1 MFQGFSPETI
11 EFLWGIRFNNE
22 KTWFEAHKP
31 DYLKYLYQP
40 MKELGADVQGKLLE
54 RFPKSQLNL
63 KISRIYRDA
72 RRLFGRGPYK
82 DHLWLTLFRWDG
94 GEEGARPALWFEITP
109 DEWSY
114 GMGFW
119 CAKAAVMEQHRA
131 RMDRDYKPLLKLATA
146 WISRMSLSWRGQNT
160 LEKSRLLIPSSPIG
174 TTKNPCPSA
183 VPVPWT
189 KDSTPL
195 PWWTPWWTASPF
207 SCPTMT
213 TSQPCGRM
221 GRSLDG
227 PDQFLLFP
235 NLSRSPSYPKE
246 GLLDIWSQD
255 LMGVAGDMAAQ
266 VHRAGQ
272 PGDVGAAG
280 VDGHPKGGC
289 GPPQSLWAN
298 A

>member
-40 MKELGADVQGKLLE
+40 MKELGADVQDKLLE

-131 RMDRDYKPLLKLATA
+131 RMDRDCKPLLKLA
-146 WISRMSLSWRGQNT
+146 SRLDKQDVFVLEGPEYARKKQAPHPKLTDWYNKKSLSIGCTRPPGRRT
-160 LEKSRLLIPSSPIG
+160 LL
-174 TTKNPCPSA
+174 PCPGGHLGGRLH
-183 VPVPWT
+183 
-189 KDSTPL
+189 L
-195 PWWTPWWTASPF
+195 PHA
-207 SCPTMT
+207 
-213 TSQPCGRM
+213 
-221 GRSLDG
+221 
-227 PDQFLLFP
+227 LL
-235 NLSRSPSYPKE
+235 
-246 GLLDIWSQD
+246 
-255 LMGVAGDMAAQ
+255 
-266 VHRAGQ
+266 
-272 PGDVGAAG
+272 
-280 VDGHPKGGC
+280 
-289 GPPQSLWAN
+289 
-298 A
+298 

>member
-40 MKELGADVQGKLLE
+40 MKELGADVQDKLLE

-94 GEEGARPALWFEITP
+94 GDEGARPALWFEITP

-131 RMDRDYKPLLKLATA
+131 RMDRDCKPLLKLANRLDKQDVFVLEGPEYARKKQAPHPKLTD
-146 WISRMSLSWRGQNT
+146 WYNKKSLS
-160 LEKSRLLIPSSPIG
+160 IG
-174 TTKNPCPSA
+174 CTR
-183 VPVPWT
+183 
-189 KDSTPL
+189 PL
-195 PWWTPWWTASPF
+195 
-207 SCPTMT
+207 
-213 TSQPCGRM
+213 
-221 GRSLDG
+221 D
-227 PDQFLLFP
+227 
-235 NLSRSPSYPKE
+235 E
-246 GLLDIWSQD
+246 GLYSPALVDT
-255 LMGVAGDMAAQ
+255 L
-266 VHRAGQ
+266 
-272 PGDVGAAG
+272 
-280 VDGHPKGGC
+280 VDGFTFLMPYYDYF
-289 GPPQSLWAN
+289 STLWAEGEIPGLP
-298 A
+298 